1 MQPMTDHARVEI
13 DGQTFK
19 APIIVGSEEER
30 ALDVT
35 KLRGETG
42 YITYDPAY
50 GNTGSVQSAITYIDG
65 DAGTL
70 RYRGY
75 NIEELAT
82 RSDFLETSYLVIYGE
97 LPDAAQLDDFT
108 NNITRHTLLH
118 EDMRRFFD
126 AFPKNAHPMAILAA
140 ATAALSTFY
149 QDHYDPLDEWDVE
162 VSTYRL
168 MAKLPTVAAF
178 AYKKSIGQ
186 PYVYPRN
193 DLGYSANFLHMMF
206 AVPAEPYEVDPE
218 IAEALDL
225 LFLLHADHEQN
236 CSASTVRMVG
246 SSQVNMFAAIAAGI
260 TALWGPLH
268 GGANQ
273 AVVEM
278 LEQIRDADGDT
289 SDFIRRAKDKDDPF
303 RLMGFGHRVYK
314 SYDPRASVIKE
325 TADRVIGKLVGD
337 DPLFEIAHELE
348 QTALEDDYFV
358 ERKLYPN
365 VDFYSGLIYRAM
377 GLPLNMF
384 PVLFAIGRLPGWI
397 AQWKEMISDP
407 ATRINRPRQVY
418 TGATERSYV
427 PLDARSA

>member
-1 MQPMTDHARVEI
+1 MTDHARVEI
-13 DGQTFK
+13 DGTTFE
-19 APIIVGSEEER
+19 APIIVGSQGER
-30 ALDVT
+30 ALDIRT
-35 KLRGETG
+35 LREETG
-42 YITYDPAY
+42 HITYDPGY
-50 GNTGSVQSAITYIDG
+50 GSTGSVQSEITFIDG
-65 DAGTL
+65 DEGVL

-75 NIEELAT
+75 DIEALADA
-82 RSDFLETSYLVIYGE
+82 SDFLETSYLIIYGE
-97 LPDAAQLDDFT
+97 LPTTSELDKFRT
-108 NNITRHTLLH
+108 NITRHTLLH

-168 MAKLPTVAAF
+168 MAKLPSVAAF

-186 PYVYPRN
+186 PYIYPRN
-193 DLGYSANFLHMMF
+193 ELDYAPNFLHMMF
-206 AVPAEPYEVDPE
+206 AVPAEPYDVDPDV
-218 IAEALDL
+218 AQALNL

-246 SSQVNMFAAIAAGI
+246 SSHVNMFAAIAAGI
-260 TALWGPLH
+260 TALWGPRH

-273 AVVEM
+273 EVVEM
-278 LEQIRDADGDT
+278 LIEIRDADGDT
-289 SDFIRRAKDKDDPF
+289 SDFIRRAKDRDDPF

-314 SYDPRASVIKE
+314 NYDPRATVIKAA
-325 TADRVIGKLVGD
+325 ADRVISKLVGD

-348 QTALEDDYFV
+348 EAALSDDYFV
-358 ERKLYPN
+358 EKKLYPN

-397 AQWKEMISDP
+397 AQWKEMIQDP
-407 ATRINRPRQVY
+407 STRINRPRQVY
-418 TGATERSYV
+418 TGPTERAYV
-427 PLDARSA
+427 PIDQR

>member
-1 MQPMTDHARVEI
+1 MTDHARVEI
-13 DGQTFK
+13 DGTTFE
-19 APIIVGSEEER
+19 APIIVGSQGER
-30 ALDVT
+30 ALDIRT
-35 KLRGETG
+35 LREETG
-42 YITYDPAY
+42 HITYDPGY
-50 GNTGSVQSAITYIDG
+50 GSTGSVQSEITFIDG
-65 DAGTL
+65 DEGVL

-75 NIEELAT
+75 DIEALADA
-82 RSDFLETSYLVIYGE
+82 SDFLETSYLIIYGE
-97 LPDAAQLDDFT
+97 LPTTSELDKFRK
-108 NNITRHTLLH
+108 NITRHTLLH

-168 MAKLPTVAAF
+168 MAKLPSVAAF

-186 PYVYPRN
+186 PYIYPRN
-193 DLGYSANFLHMMF
+193 ELDYAPNFLHMMF
-206 AVPAEPYEVDPE
+206 AVPAEPYDVDPDV
-218 IAEALDL
+218 AQALNL

-246 SSQVNMFAAIAAGI
+246 SSHVNMFAAIAAGI
-260 TALWGPLH
+260 TALWGPRH

-273 AVVEM
+273 EVVEM
-278 LEQIRDADGDT
+278 LIEIRDADGDT
-289 SDFIRRAKDKDDPF
+289 SDFIRRAKDRDDPF

-314 SYDPRASVIKE
+314 NYDPRATVIKAA
-325 TADRVIGKLVGD
+325 ADRVISKLVGD

-348 QTALEDDYFV
+348 EAALSDDYFV
-358 ERKLYPN
+358 EKKLYPN

-397 AQWKEMISDP
+397 AQWKEMIQDP
-407 ATRINRPRQVY
+407 STRINRPRQVY
-418 TGATERSYV
+418 TGPTERAYV
-427 PLDARSA
+427 PIDQR

>member
-1 MQPMTDHARVEI
+1 MSKMTDHARIEI
-13 DGQTFK
+13 DGQTWE
-19 APIIVGSEEER
+19 APVLVGTEDER
-30 ALDVT
+30 AIDVT
-35 KLRGETG
+35 KLRSQAG
-42 YITYDPAY
+42 YITYDPGYA
-50 GNTGSVQSAITYIDG
+50 NTGSVQSAITFIEG
-65 DAGTL
+65 DEGIL

-75 NIEELAT
+75 NIEELAK
-82 RSDFLETSYLVIYGE
+82 RSAFLETSYLVIYGE
-97 LPDAAQLDDFT
+97 LPTAAELEDFKT
-108 NNITRHTLLH
+108 NITRHTLLH

-140 ATAALSTFY
+140 ATAGLSTFY

-186 PYVYPRN
+186 PYIYPRN
-193 DLGYSANFLHMMF
+193 DLDYAANFLHMMF
-206 AVPAEPYEVDPE
+206 AVPAEPYEVDPDV
-218 IAEALDL
+218 AEALNL

-246 SSQVNMFAAIAAGI
+246 SSHVNMFAAIAAGI
-260 TALWGPLH
+260 TALWGPRH

-273 AVVEM
+273 EVVEM
-278 LEQIRDADGDT
+278 LEEIRDADGDT
-289 SDFIRRAKDKDDPF
+289 ASFIARAKDKNDPF

-314 SYDPRASVIKE
+314 NYDPRATVIKA

-337 DPLFEIAHELE
+337 DPLFEIARELE
-348 QTALEDDYFV
+348 QAALEDEYFV

-407 ATRINRPRQVY
+407 ATRINRPRQIY
-418 TGATERSYV
+418 TGATERAYV
-427 PLDARSA
+427 PIDERG